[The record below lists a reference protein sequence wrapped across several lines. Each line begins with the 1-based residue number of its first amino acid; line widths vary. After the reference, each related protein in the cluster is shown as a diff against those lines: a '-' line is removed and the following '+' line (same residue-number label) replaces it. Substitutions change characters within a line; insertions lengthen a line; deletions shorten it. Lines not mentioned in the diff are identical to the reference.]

1 MFVLPE
7 RESTLLPHV
16 LRLWHLP
23 THWVRVP
30 VCVLHHRVRIRIG
43 GRCVRAPSTLTFTAT
58 TTTITLPAQTV
69 VPTCPSCLDIAYT
82 GSLAYPYDGEGP
94 GVRVGVTLVIVNG
107 LTPSV
112 VFGPATAAAPQVAL
126 VPNTFVPVGVRYV
139 TCQPRG
145 TFTVAVQFTLLS
157 DAPVGE
163 DTITLAFN
171 GLLTIVGKKC

>member
-1 MFVLPE
+1 MSSGCGTCP
-7 RESTLLPHV
+7 P
-16 LRLWHLP
+16 
-23 THWVRVP
+23 
-30 VCVLHHRVRIRIG
+30 IG
-43 GRCVRAPSTLTFTAT
+43 CGCRCVCSTTEYGFALADDVFVPPSTLTFTAT

-94 GVRVGVTLVIVNG
+94 GVRVGVTLVVVNG